1 MAATSASACPHSAM
15 MPVVGLSG
23 HSGSPRVSVPYTS
36 APHLVHG
43 ARSLTCM
50 IHALV
55 TPRRAQRQLGLQRQ
69 VVRHRVHGRHGVDER
84 HGVQQRCQIIAGLVR
99 VLGQPQQHAGGAQLE
114 RLRHVHAV
122 GVADDHV
129 QATIIGWAV
138 GFVARVD
145 DGAFE
150 GGLQSEDRVD
160 VVGTLAEL
168 VSGGLAALPYA
179 DAAGSG
185 VYLP

>member
-1 MAATSASACPHSAM
+1 M
-15 MPVVGLSG
+15 
-23 HSGSPRVSVPYTS
+23 
-36 APHLVHG
+36 
-43 ARSLTCM
+43 
-50 IHALV
+50 
-55 TPRRAQRQLGLQRQ
+55 
-69 VVRHRVHGRHGVDER
+69 
-84 HGVQQRCQIIAGLVR
+84 
-99 VLGQPQQHAGGAQLE
+99 
-114 RLRHVHAV
+114 
-122 GVADDHV
+122 
-129 QATIIGWAV
+129 

-185 VYLP
+185 VDLRETKWAVISAATVSNGTDLSIM

>member
-1 MAATSASACPHSAM
+1 M
-15 MPVVGLSG
+15 
-23 HSGSPRVSVPYTS
+23 
-36 APHLVHG
+36 
-43 ARSLTCM
+43 
-50 IHALV
+50 
-55 TPRRAQRQLGLQRQ
+55 
-69 VVRHRVHGRHGVDER
+69 HGRHGVDER

-185 VYLP
+185 VDLP